1 MNIQTE
7 VLLSKYVTMGIGG
20 PAKAL
25 VKIDSESQLSEARC
39 YAKDNN
45 LPIMTLGGGSN
56 VIFKDRG
63 FNGLVILN
71 RIMGF
76 NIDATNDIVEI
87 GSGEVWDKI
96 VQDTLNKSY
105 CGIESMSYIPGRTGA
120 TPINNVG
127 AYGQEI
133 KDTLESVRA
142 YDMENNRFVE
152 FSNKECDFDYRNS
165 RFKSYDW
172 GKYIITKIRLRLN
185 KTPSN
190 YKIPEYQAIA
200 KQLKD
205 TNITKPKPIDVRNA
219 LKIIRTAKLPNPLKL
234 ANSGSFFKNPVVS
247 SKKAQSLIKDYP
259 NLPTYPQSDDKVKLA
274 AGWMIEEAGLKGYR
288 KNGIWVYDKQALV
301 LVNESAKGF
310 KDLETVYLYVV
321 DTVYKK
327 FGVKLCLEPD
337 IV

>member
-1 MNIQTE
+1 
-7 VLLSKYVTMGIGG
+7 MGIGG

-25 VKIDSESQLSEARC
+25 VEIDSESQLSEARR
-39 YAKDNN
+39 YAKNNN

-56 VIFKDRG
+56 VIFKDRC

-71 RIMGF
+71 RIKGF
-76 NIDATNDIVEI
+76 SIDATNNIVEI
-87 GSGEVWDKI
+87 GSGEVWDKV
-96 VQDTLNKSY
+96 VQGSLSKNY
-105 CGIESMSYIPGRTGA
+105 CGIESMSYIPGRAGA

-133 KDTLESVRA
+133 KDILESVRA
-142 YDMENNRFVE
+142 YDIKNNRFVE
-152 FSNKECDFDYRNS
+152 FGNKECDFDYRNS

-205 TNITKPKPIDVRNA
+205 ANVTKPKPIDVRNA

-247 SKKAQSLIKDYP
+247 SKKAQSLVKDYP

-288 KNGIWVYDKQALV
+288 KNGIWIYDKQALV
-301 LVNESAKGF
+301 LVNEGAKSF
-310 KDLETVYLYVV
+310 KDLEAVYLHIV

>member
-1 MNIQTE
+1 
-7 VLLSKYVTMGIGG
+7 MGIGG

-25 VKIDSESQLSEARC
+25 VEIDSENQLSEAC
-39 YAKDNN
+39 QYARDNN

-71 RIMGF
+71 RIKDF
-76 NIDATNDIVEI
+76 NIEVTNNIVEI
-87 GSGEVWDKI
+87 GSGEIWDKV
-96 VQDTLNKSY
+96 VQDTLSKDY
-105 CGIESMSYIPGRTGA
+105 CGIESMSYIPGRAGA

-142 YDMENNRFVE
+142 YDIKNNRFVE
-152 FSNKECDFDYRNS
+152 FNNKECDFDYRNS

-185 KTPSN
+185 KIPSN

-205 TNITKPKPIDVRNA
+205 ANITKPKPIDVRNA
-219 LKIIRTAKLPNPLKL
+219 LKVIRTAKLPNPLKL

-247 SKKAQSLIKDYP
+247 SIKAQSLVKAYP
-259 NLPTYPQSDDKVKLA
+259 NLPTYPQSDGRVKLA

-301 LVNESAKGF
+301 LVNEGAKSF
-310 KDLETVYLYVV
+310 KDLEAVYLYIV

-327 FGVKLCLEPD
+327 FDVKLCLEPD